1 MNLKATLRQ
10 HPAAAGSTLTRE
22 DIDEK
27 HRWKLSDIYVDWDAW
42 RADYERLETGIDEMA
57 ARKGTLGEGPQ
68 ALLSALHLSDEV
80 DRLAYTVYS
89 YASLMLDE
97 DVRRN
102 EIDAKRQEVSL
113 LFARAATATAWFHPE
128 ILAIGQKTIEGWLQE
143 NEELTVYRFLIEK
156 LYRQQE
162 HVLDE
167 AQEKLLS
174 YSGSFNGSPGEIY
187 SMLSTADVKYPVIT
201 LERGEEVQLTY
212 GRYYAILASERDQRD
227 RAKAFV
233 GLYETFEANV
243 NTYAA
248 IYNAICQR
256 DWSRAQARN
265 YSSCLSSALHNDDIP
280 ESVVDNLIE
289 TTRAGVAPLQRYYA
303 LRKRVLDLEEMHLYD
318 GTLPLLETET
328 RYEYD
333 DAVERVMASIS
344 PLGDA
349 YCERMQR
356 AFDGRWIDVFETDGK
371 RTGAYSAGVYGVH
384 PYVLLNYNHTLD
396 NVFTLAHEMGH
407 TLHTV
412 LANESQPFCYHD
424 YTIFVAEVA
433 STLNE
438 RLLLDHMLASTG
450 DARERILLLQHA
462 IDSIVGTFYS
472 QVLFAAFEL
481 EAHRTVERGEPVTAQ
496 SLRELYSTL
505 QSHWYGDGVT
515 LDALYDSTWARI
527 PHFYRSPFYVYQYA
541 TCFASS
547 AQIFAEIQ
555 SVDGAAREKAV
566 TRYLDL
572 LRSGG
577 SADPMVQLER
587 AGVDLRRPEAVQA
600 VIDQLDELVTR
611 LEGEFARL

>member
-1 MNLKATLRQ
+1 MSR
-10 HPAAAGSTLTRE
+10 GE
-22 DIDEK
+22 VDEA
-27 HRWKLSDIYVDWDAW
+27 HRWKLNDIYQDWEAW
-42 RADYERLETGIDEMA
+42 RVDYERLQKGIEEMA
-57 ARKGTLGEGPQ
+57 ARKGSLGAGAES
-68 ALLSALHLSDEV
+68 LLSALRLSDEV

-113 LFARAATATAWFHPE
+113 LFARAATATAWFQPE
-128 ILAIGQKTIEGWLQE
+128 ILAIGQETVEGWLE
-143 NEELTVYRFLIEK
+143 TNEDLALYRFLIEK
-156 LYRQQE
+156 LFREQE

-167 AQEKLLS
+167 DQEKLLS

-227 RAKAFV
+227 RAKAFA

-248 IYNAICQR
+248 IYNATCQR

-265 YSSCLSSALHNDDIP
+265 YGSCLSAALHSDDIP
-280 ESVVDNLIE
+280 ESVVENLIQ
-289 TTRAGVAPLQRYYA
+289 TTRDGVGPLQRYYA
-303 LRKRVLDLEEMHLYD
+303 LRKRVLGLEEIHLYD

-328 RYEYD
+328 RYEYE
-333 DAVERVMASIS
+333 DAVERVMASIA

-349 YCERMQR
+349 YRERMQQ
-356 AFDGRWIDVFETDGK
+356 AFQGRWIDVFETEGK

-412 LANESQPFCYHD
+412 LANETQPFCYHD

-438 RLLLDHMLASTG
+438 RLLLDHMLAATS

-496 SLRELYSTL
+496 SLKELYSGL
-505 QSHWYGDGVT
+505 QSQWYGEGVA
-515 LDALYDSTWARI
+515 LDALYSSTWARI
-527 PHFYRSPFYVYQYA
+527 PHLYRSPFYVYQYA

-555 SVDGAAREKAV
+555 GTDGAARDKAV
-566 TRYLDL
+566 ARYLDL

-587 AGVDLRRPEAVQA
+587 AGVDLRRPEAVKA

-611 LEGEFARL
+611 LEGEFSRLQ